1 MFSGFMKALTERTK
15 VVTRP
20 IFSNQI
26 FFAVSTLIMN
36 CELGKELT
44 LGLSGIL
51 TNVLCW
57 KLYN

>member
-51 TNVLCW
+51 TNVLC
-57 KLYN
+57 